1 MRRKNW
7 GFTRVVGGMLM
18 MADPGCWTFFFF
30 ASRLG
35 GNRIG
40 KRLVPVYTGV
50 AFAALVAC
58 SVLVADTTARTA
70 LVVAAICV
78 AAAGTLTTSRDI
90 WGA

>member
-1 MRRKNW
+1 M
-7 GFTRVVGGMLM
+7 
-18 MADPGCWTFFFF
+18 
-30 ASRLG
+30 
-35 GNRIG
+35 
-40 KRLVPVYTGV
+40 PVYTGV